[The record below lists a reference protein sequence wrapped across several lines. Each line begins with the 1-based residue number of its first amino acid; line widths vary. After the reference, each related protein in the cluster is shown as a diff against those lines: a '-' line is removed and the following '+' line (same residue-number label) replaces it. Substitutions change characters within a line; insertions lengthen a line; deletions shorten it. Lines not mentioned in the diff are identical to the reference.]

1 MRTRLLTVLLAM
13 LLTVAAAPAWA
24 QSYPG
29 DGGDAGADA
38 TDAAELPLGEEYSKA
53 LDDLEAGGKGLIDLG
68 LRDLDLSF
76 ESPNGDFGIEF
87 SGLIDLEWYGLG
99 QEPSGM
105 VTEDKNFLN
114 VRFQAYADIFIG
126 DWITGFLEFRAD
138 REHAPGDHALFP
150 RINQGYL
157 RVEVPQLAESVPLFV
172 QAGVF
177 ATPFGNFMKRHESWD
192 NPLIRRPMPY
202 DHRTS
207 IQANFMDQFAFDNF
221 APTRTGFVSWRDRK
235 ESDFRGEPIVWQE
248 VYAGGA
254 MIFGS
259 AFGGDVEYAVAIMN
273 SNLSSTAYVWGEWPV
288 RHEAWTFHGR
298 VGFRPTFGQKVGVS
312 YAYGAWLPPDAE
324 RWLGTR
330 EYTDFKQWTF
340 GLDYE
345 WTAGHLDVFAEVM
358 YTQWHNPIGRPGVAT
373 TGVYGA
379 NVGSAAGYLEAKYT
393 MAFIDPSWFV
403 ASRIGYVWN
412 THMAVERNQGPGNW
426 PDTDWR
432 WKWDRDQVRWEWG
445 TGYFFGPE
453 LLLKASYEWNHTIT
467 HNDPNDNAFLVQL
480 VLRF

>member
-1 MRTRLLTVLLAM
+1 MTPRSPILTLLLAM
-13 LLTVAAAPAWA
+13 CLCGATAPAFA

-29 DGGDAGADA
+29 EEAGKQPEAVD
-38 TDAAELPLGEEYSKA
+38 ELDNLNVVDE
-53 LDDLEAGGKGLIDLG
+53 LDEGGKGLIDLG
-68 LRDLDLSF
+68 LRDLDLSL
-76 ESPNGDFGIEF
+76 ESPNGDFVLEL
-87 SGLIDLEWYGLG
+87 SGLIDFEWYGLG

-105 VTEDKNFLN
+105 VTEDKNFGN
-114 VRFQAYADIFIG
+114 VRFQAFADIFVG
-126 DWITGFLEFRAD
+126 DWISGLLEFRAD
-138 REHAPGDHALFP
+138 RGHAPGDHEMVP

-157 RVEVPQLAESVPLFV
+157 RVEVPPLAETAPLFV

-177 ATPFGNFMKRHESWD
+177 ATPFGNYMKRHESWQ

-221 APTRTGFVSWRDRK
+221 APTRTGFVEWRDRK
-235 ESDFRGEPIVWQE
+235 ESDFLGEPIIWQE

-254 MIFGS
+254 MVFGS
-259 AFGGDVEYAVAIMN
+259 AGDFEYAVAIMN
-273 SNLSSTAYVWGEWPV
+273 SNLSSTAYTWGEWPV
-288 RHEAWTFHGR
+288 RHQAWTLHGR
-298 VGFRPTFGQKVGVS
+298 VGYRPTFATKVGFS

-358 YTQWHNPIGRPGVAT
+358 YTQWHNPIGQPGGAT

-412 THMAVERNQGPGNW
+412 THLAVERVAGSPGNW

-432 WKWDRDQVRWEWG
+432 WKWDRDQIRWEWG
-445 TGYFFGPE
+445 TGYFLGPE
-453 LLLKASYEWNHTIT
+453 LLVKVAYEWNYTIT
-467 HNDPNDNAFLVQL
+467 HNDPNDNAFLLQL